1 MTQTEMRLKNVVLGV
16 HSNSFRS
23 IRGKTLLAR
32 SKEWDGIERL
42 GLKMPRDLPS
52 ALAKGSEA
60 FKRIRYSYEGNTE
73 GVHGEFVNP
82 RKKRSGAGNLV
93 RCRHRAT
100 VHGDDSPA
108 HTRRPPAGHHCKTR
122 APRRSTCCRGRVLVD
137 KAPVA
142 HQ

>member
-1 MTQTEMRLKNVVLGV
+1 VFEYARGFIEASAVRGREVASMTQTEMRLKNNVVLGV

-73 GVHGEFVNP
+73 VSMAN
-82 RKKRSGAGNLV
+82 S
-93 RCRHRAT
+93 
-100 VHGDDSPA
+100 
-108 HTRRPPAGHHCKTR
+108 
-122 APRRSTCCRGRVLVD
+122 
-137 KAPVA
+137 
-142 HQ
+142 